1 MGIATAGFCAKE
13 LVVAQESL
21 ESWDGDSDVSILN
34 SRQVGKVDHIY
45 SAEFCQVAKVETR
58 LVVISQSYLYY
69 RRLYYGILLFL
80 SLCVK
85 IY

>member
-34 SRQVGKVDHIY
+34 SRQVAKVDHIY
-45 SAEFCQVAKVETR
+45 SVEFCQVAKVETR
-58 LVVISQSYLYY
+58 LVVISQSCLYY
-69 RRLYYGILLFL
+69 SRFYYVILLFL
-80 SLCVK
+80 TLCDK
-85 IY
+85 SY